1 VPVGGCR
8 KEVYLYLAPFHL
20 VTWAYDSVINNK
32 LMSNI
37 FSSAVSA
44 PQQPSIPSTT
54 QLLADYNVAKAMLQE
69 ALATNDKVS
78 ESIARSAIERIQQDL
93 NAPSFSNMS
102 GEIRRLYMLRE
113 LASRL
118 YKFLFLHFAFIPYLY
133 LCYF

>member
-1 VPVGGCR
+1 
-8 KEVYLYLAPFHL
+8 
-20 VTWAYDSVINNK
+20 
-32 LMSNI
+32 MSDI

-78 ESIARSAIERIQQDL
+78 ESIARSAIERIQRDL

-102 GEIRRLYMLRE
+102 G
-113 LASRL
+113 
-118 YKFLFLHFAFIPYLY
+118 
-133 LCYF
+133 